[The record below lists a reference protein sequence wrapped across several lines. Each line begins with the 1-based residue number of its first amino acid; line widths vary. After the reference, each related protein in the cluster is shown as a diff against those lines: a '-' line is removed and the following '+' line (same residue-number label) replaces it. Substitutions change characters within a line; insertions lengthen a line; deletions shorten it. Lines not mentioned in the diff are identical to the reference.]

1 MASIIA
7 TDINFKLFETRK
19 STSVYSLISV
29 LIFAICFYILGPVVL
44 FFVVASIV
52 FHEMGHYI
60 LFRHYNIEV
69 DKILFTVFNDS
80 YVQPSRFTE
89 ISSKEWIIISMMGP
103 IAGLF
108 PLLFIAPLM
117 YIGYTSSELIL
128 SIQII
133 LLINLLNLI
142 PLKGSDGEK
151 IMKESIALVKKI

>member
-7 TDINFKLFETRK
+7 TDINFKLFENRK
-19 STSVYSLISV
+19 PTSIYSLISV

-44 FFVVASIV
+44 FFIVASIV

-60 LFRHYNIEV
+60 LFKYYNIEV

-80 YVQPSRFTE
+80 YVQPSRFAD
-89 ISSKEWIIISMMGP
+89 ISSKEWIIISIMGP
-103 IAGLF
+103 IAGML
-108 PLLFIAPLM
+108 PLLFIATLM
-117 YIGYTSSELIL
+117 YTGYTSSELIL
-128 SIQII
+128 SIQMV

-151 IMKESIALVKKI
+151 IMKESVALVKKV